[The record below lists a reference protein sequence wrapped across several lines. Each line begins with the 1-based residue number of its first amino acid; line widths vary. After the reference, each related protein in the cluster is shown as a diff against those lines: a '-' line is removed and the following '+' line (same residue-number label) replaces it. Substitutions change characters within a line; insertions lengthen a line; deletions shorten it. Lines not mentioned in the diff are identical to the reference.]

1 MVRACLALVLWLAVP
16 IAALALFRFIP
27 GVEKTV
33 NHLGKISLERVHGIE
48 GNIDK
53 TMLAASFHE
62 LGNAAKSVDVH
73 DDEEAVSSG
82 NPDDLTQERDLSG
95 LPI

>member
-1 MVRACLALVLWLAVP
+1 
-16 IAALALFRFIP
+16 
-27 GVEKTV
+27 V